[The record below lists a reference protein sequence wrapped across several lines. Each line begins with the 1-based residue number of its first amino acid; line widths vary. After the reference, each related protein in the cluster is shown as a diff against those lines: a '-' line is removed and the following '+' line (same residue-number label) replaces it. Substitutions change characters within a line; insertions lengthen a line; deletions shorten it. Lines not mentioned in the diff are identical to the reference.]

1 MDSLYRFYTQTSGDG
16 QGFGYRNGWQ
26 EQRGVCSC
34 RYFRWIGKARS
45 FQQKLLNNP
54 KCGIINVHLLMK
66 KVNAM
71 NISLSPDMEKQI
83 AKCVASGK
91 YTSINEVIEKGLRI
105 LFEIEEEKE
114 VLHAKLRNE
123 IQVGLDQLDH
133 GKGIDGDLFF
143 GELTNRLETLQEKS
157 Q

>member
-1 MDSLYRFYTQTSGDG
+1 
-16 QGFGYRNGWQ
+16 
-26 EQRGVCSC
+26 
-34 RYFRWIGKARS
+34 
-45 FQQKLLNNP
+45 
-54 KCGIINVHLLMK
+54 
-66 KVNAM
+66 M